1 MSTDRVIVNSGGR
14 DNSPVRRTAWGAV
27 FAGAIIALM
36 ITFLLNLLFA
46 GIGLANF
53 DPATSNNPLSGY
65 ETGSI
70 IALIVINVV
79 ALFIGGLVT
88 GRLSGTPR
96 RGDAVVHG
104 VLTWS
109 ILTIGTILLLTTAV
123 GRIVGGVAGLVGNT
137 VSSVAQGA
145 AAVAPEAANAAQSQG
160 ITLNNVQDRV
170 NQFLSDAGVQNPE
183 QAGQQLVQL
192 VTQRLQNGESL
203 TSQDAQNEFK
213 DFLANNSDLSQQEI
227 NQQVQQF
234 TQQAQQT
241 ADQVVQTTQ
250 EVANVAGTT
259 AYALFGALLLGAII
273 AVLGALTGAPKDTFD
288 ARV

>member
-14 DNSPVRRTAWGAV
+14 DNGPVRHTAWGAV

-53 DPATSNNPLSGY
+53 DPATSNNPLAGY

-70 IALIVINVV
+70 IAIIVINVV

-104 VLTWS
+104 ILTWS
-109 ILTIGTILLLTTAV
+109 LLTIGTILLLSTAI

-137 VSSVAQGA
+137 VSSVTQA
-145 AAVAPEAANAAQSQG
+145 APAAANALPNQ
-160 ITLNNVQDRV
+160 LNVQNQV
-170 NQFLSDAGVQNPE
+170 NQFLSDAGVQNP
-183 QAGQQLVQL
+183 QQTGQQLVQRI
-192 VTQRLQNGESL
+192 VQRVENGESL
-203 TSQDAQNEFK
+203 TSPDAQNEFK
-213 DFLANNSDLSQQEI
+213 TFLANNTTLTQQEI

-234 TQQAQQT
+234 TQQVDQT
-241 ADQVVQTTQ
+241 ANQVVQTTQ
-250 EVANVAGTT
+250 EAANIAGTT

-273 AVLGALTGAPKDTFD
+273 AIFGALAGAPKDSFD

>member
-14 DNSPVRRTAWGAV
+14 DNSPVRHTAWGAV

-53 DPATSNNPLSGY
+53 DPATSNNPLAGY

-137 VSSVAQGA
+137 VSSVTQ
-145 AAVAPEAANAAQSQG
+145 VAPEAANALPNQ
-160 ITLNNVQDRV
+160 LNVQNQI
-170 NQFLSDAGVQNPE
+170 NQFLSNAGVQNPE
-183 QAGQQLVQL
+183 QTGQQLVQRI
-192 VTQRLQNGESL
+192 VQRVQNGESL

-234 TQQAQQT
+234 TQQVDQT
-241 ADQVVQTTQ
+241 TNQVVQTTQ
-250 EVANVAGTT
+250 EVASVAGTT